1 MISSKNLTNG
11 GDIDVPKFVD
21 ISVATGI
28 DLIEL
33 MWLPK
38 DGQPRATSPE
48 VHGYFFPKKMGSDD
62 IDFFTDEINVE
73 WEYKPIKFY
82 PDNNG
87 RCWGY
92 VFDVKENRE
101 KLLNSFSNNWFRIVD
116 KKVREE
122 FLKEAEEL
130 KLPTTPAEKVQ
141 FIVKKTKREK
151 EAEDKIKATE
161 RKLEDLEKRKKELE
175 EALAE
180 ATGKKI
186 EYVGKRVKGRIPKD
200 KKEQILNGDNIEDA
214 DPITD

>member
-1 MISSKNLTNG
+1 MISSKNLTCG
-11 GDIDVPKFVD
+11 GDVDVPKFVD
-21 ISVATGI
+21 ISVSTGI

-33 MWLPK
+33 MWVPR
-38 DGQPRATSPE
+38 DGQPRATAPE
-48 VHGYFFPKKMGSDD
+48 VHGYKYPKVIDD
-62 IDFFTDEINVE
+62 EDFFAEAVNVE
-73 WEYKPIKFY
+73 WVDKPLKFY

-92 VFDVKENRE
+92 VFDTEYNRK

-116 KKVREE
+116 KKIRDE
-122 FLKEAEEL
+122 LMKEAEEAGIST
-130 KLPTTPAEKVQ
+130 KPAEKVQ
-141 FIVKKTKREK
+141 FIIKKTKREK

-200 KKEQILNGDNIEDA
+200 KKEQILNGDNVEDA

>member
-1 MISSKNLTNG
+1 MISSKNLTCG
-11 GDIDVPKFVD
+11 GDVDVPKFVD
-21 ISVATGI
+21 ISVSTGI

-33 MWLPK
+33 MWVPI
-38 DGQPRATSPE
+38 DGQPRATAPE
-48 VHGYFFPKKMGSDD
+48 VHSYQYPKVIDD
-62 IDFFTDEINVE
+62 EDFFAETVNVE
-73 WEYKPIKFY
+73 WVDKPLKFY

-92 VFDVKENRE
+92 VFDTEYNRK

-116 KKVREE
+116 KKIRDE
-122 FLKEAEEL
+122 LMKEAEEAGIST
-130 KLPTTPAEKVQ
+130 KPAEKVQ
-141 FIVKKTKREK
+141 FIIKKTKREK

-200 KKEQILNGDNIEDA
+200 RKEQILNGDNVDA

>member
-1 MISSKNLTNG
+1 MISSKSLTNG
-11 GDIDVPKFVD
+11 GDVDVPKFVD
-21 ISVATGI
+21 ISVSTGI

-33 MWLPK
+33 MWIPI

-48 VHGYFFPKKMGSDD
+48 VHGYQYPKVIDD
-62 IDFFTDEINVE
+62 GDFFAETVNVE
-73 WEYKPIKFY
+73 WVDKPIKFY
-82 PDNNG
+82 PDGSG

-92 VFDVKENRE
+92 VFDTEYNRK

-116 KKVREE
+116 KKIRYE
-122 FLKEAEEL
+122 LMKEAEEAGIST
-130 KLPTTPAEKVQ
+130 KPAEKVQ
-141 FIVKKTKREK
+141 FIIKKTKREK

-161 RKLEDLEKRKKELE
+161 RKLEELKKREKELE

-200 KKEQILNGDNIEDA
+200 RKEQILNGDNVDA

>member
-48 VHGYFFPKKMGSDD
+48 VHGYQYPKVIGDE
-62 IDFFTDEINVE
+62 DFFAETVNVE
-73 WEYKPIKFY
+73 WEDKPIKFY

-130 KLPTTPAEKVQ
+130 GLPTKPAEKVQ
-141 FIVKKTKREK
+141 FIIKKTKREK

-186 EYVGKRVKGRIPKD
+186 EYVSKRVKGKIPKD
-200 KKEQILNGDNIEDA
+200 KKEQILNGDNVEDA

>member
-1 MISSKNLTNG
+1 MISSKNLTSG
-11 GDIDVPKFVD
+11 GDVDVPKFVD
-21 ISVATGI
+21 ISVSTGI

-33 MWLPK
+33 MWIPR

-48 VHGYFFPKKMGSDD
+48 VHGYKYPKVIG
-62 IDFFTDEINVE
+62 DEDLFAETVNVE
-73 WEYKPIKFY
+73 WVDKILKFY
-82 PDNNG
+82 PDGSG

-92 VFDVKENRE
+92 VFDTEYNRK
-101 KLLNSFSNNWFRIVD
+101 KLLYSFSNNWFRIVD
-116 KKVREE
+116 KKIRDE
-122 FLKEAEEL
+122 LMKEAEEAGIST
-130 KLPTTPAEKVQ
+130 KPAEKVQ
-141 FIVKKTKREK
+141 FIIKKTKRER

-161 RKLEDLEKRKKELE
+161 RKLEELKKREKELE

-200 KKEQILNGDNIEDA
+200 RKEQILNGDNVDA

>member
-1 MISSKNLTNG
+1 MISSKSLTNG
-11 GDIDVPKFVD
+11 GDVDVPKFVD
-21 ISVATGI
+21 ISVSTGI

-33 MWLPK
+33 MWIPR

-48 VHGYFFPKKMGSDD
+48 VHGYQYPKVIDD
-62 IDFFTDEINVE
+62 GDFFAETVNVE
-73 WEYKPIKFY
+73 WVDKILKFY
-82 PDNNG
+82 PDGSG

-92 VFDVKENRE
+92 VFDTEYNRK
-101 KLLNSFSNNWFRIVD
+101 KLLHSFSNNWFRIVD
-116 KKVREE
+116 KKIRDE
-122 FLKEAEEL
+122 LMKEAEEAGIST
-130 KLPTTPAEKVQ
+130 KPAEKVQ
-141 FIVKKTKREK
+141 FIIKKTKREK

-161 RKLEDLEKRKKELE
+161 RKLEELKKREKELE

-200 KKEQILNGDNIEDA
+200 RKEQILNGDNVDA

>member
-1 MISSKNLTNG
+1 MISSKSLTNG

-33 MWLPK
+33 MWVPR
-38 DGQPRATSPE
+38 DGQPRATAPE
-48 VHGYFFPKKMGSDD
+48 VHGYKYPKVIDD
-62 IDFFTDEINVE
+62 EDFFAEAVNVE
-73 WEYKPIKFY
+73 WVDKPLKFY

-92 VFDVKENRE
+92 VFDTEYNRK

-116 KKVREE
+116 KKIRDE
-122 FLKEAEEL
+122 LMKEAEEAGIST
-130 KLPTTPAEKVQ
+130 KPAEKVQ
-141 FIVKKTKREK
+141 FIIKKTKREK

-200 KKEQILNGDNIEDA
+200 KKEQILNGDNVEDA

>member
-1 MISSKNLTNG
+1 MISSKNLTCG
-11 GDIDVPKFVD
+11 GDVDVPKFVD
-21 ISVATGI
+21 ISVSTGI

-33 MWLPK
+33 MWVPI
-38 DGQPRATSPE
+38 DGQPRATAPE
-48 VHGYFFPKKMGSDD
+48 VHSYQYPKVIDD
-62 IDFFTDEINVE
+62 EDFFAETVNVE
-73 WEYKPIKFY
+73 WVDKPLKFY

-92 VFDVKENRE
+92 VFDIKENRE
-101 KLLNSFSNNWFRIVD
+101 KLLSSFSNNWFRIVD
-116 KKVREE
+116 KKIRDE
-122 FLKEAEEL
+122 LMKEAEEAGIST
-130 KLPTTPAEKVQ
+130 KPAEKVQ
-141 FIVKKTKREK
+141 FIIKKTKRER

-161 RKLEDLEKRKKELE
+161 RKLEELKKREKELE

-200 KKEQILNGDNIEDA
+200 RKEQILNGDNVDA

>member
-1 MISSKNLTNG
+1 MISSKSLTNG

-33 MWLPK
+33 MWVPR
-38 DGQPRATSPE
+38 DGQPRATAPE
-48 VHGYFFPKKMGSDD
+48 VHGYKYPKVIDD
-62 IDFFTDEINVE
+62 EDFFAEAVNVE
-73 WEYKPIKFY
+73 WVDKPLKFY

-92 VFDVKENRE
+92 VFDTEYNRK

-116 KKVREE
+116 KKIKDE
-122 FLKEAEEL
+122 LMKEAEEAGIST
-130 KLPTTPAEKVQ
+130 KPAEKVQ
-141 FIVKKTKREK
+141 FIIKKTKREK

-200 KKEQILNGDNIEDA
+200 KKEQILNGDNVEDA

>member
-1 MISSKNLTNG
+1 MISSKNLTSG

-21 ISVATGI
+21 ISVSTGI

-33 MWLPK
+33 MWVPR
-38 DGQPRATSPE
+38 DGQPRATAPE
-48 VHGYFFPKKMGSDD
+48 VHGYKYPKVIG
-62 IDFFTDEINVE
+62 DEDLFAETVNVE
-73 WEYKPIKFY
+73 WVDKILKFY
-82 PDNNG
+82 PDGSG

-92 VFDVKENRE
+92 VFDTEYNRK
-101 KLLNSFSNNWFRIVD
+101 KLLYSFSNNWFRIVD
-116 KKVREE
+116 KKIRDE
-122 FLKEAEEL
+122 LMKEAEEAGIST
-130 KLPTTPAEKVQ
+130 KPAEKVQ
-141 FIVKKTKREK
+141 FIIKKTKRER

-161 RKLEDLEKRKKELE
+161 RKLEELKKREKELE

-200 KKEQILNGDNIEDA
+200 RKEQILNGDNVDA

>member
-1 MISSKNLTNG
+1 MISSKSLTNG
-11 GDIDVPKFVD
+11 GDVDVPKFVD
-21 ISVATGI
+21 ISVSTGI

-33 MWLPK
+33 MWVPI
-38 DGQPRATSPE
+38 DGQPRATAPE
-48 VHGYFFPKKMGSDD
+48 VHSYQYPKVIDD
-62 IDFFTDEINVE
+62 EDFFAETVNVE
-73 WEYKPIKFY
+73 WVDKPLKFY

-92 VFDVKENRE
+92 VFDIKENRE
-101 KLLNSFSNNWFRIVD
+101 KLLSSFSNNWFRIVD
-116 KKVREE
+116 KKIRDELMKESEE
-122 FLKEAEEL
+122 AGISTK
-130 KLPTTPAEKVQ
+130 PAEKVQ
-141 FIVKKTKREK
+141 FIIKKTKRER

-161 RKLEDLEKRKKELE
+161 RKLEELRKREKELE

-200 KKEQILNGDNIEDA
+200 RKEQILNGDNVDA

>member
-1 MISSKNLTNG
+1 MISSKNLTSG
-11 GDIDVPKFVD
+11 GDVDVPKFVD
-21 ISVATGI
+21 ISVSTGI

-33 MWLPK
+33 MWVPR
-38 DGQPRATSPE
+38 DGQPRATAPE
-48 VHGYFFPKKMGSDD
+48 VHGYKYPKVIGDE
-62 IDFFTDEINVE
+62 DFFAETVNVE
-73 WEYKPIKFY
+73 WVDKPIKFY
-82 PDNNG
+82 PDGSG

-92 VFDVKENRE
+92 VFDTEYNRK
-101 KLLNSFSNNWFRIVD
+101 KLLYSFSNNWFRIVD

-130 KLPTTPAEKVQ
+130 KLPTKPAEKVQ

-161 RKLEDLEKRKKELE
+161 RKLEELKKREKELE

-200 KKEQILNGDNIEDA
+200 RKEQILNGDNVDA

>member
-1 MISSKNLTNG
+1 MISSKNLTSG
-11 GDIDVPKFVD
+11 GDVDVPKFVD
-21 ISVATGI
+21 ISVSTGI

-33 MWLPK
+33 MWVPR
-38 DGQPRATSPE
+38 DGQPRATAPE
-48 VHGYFFPKKMGSDD
+48 VHGYKYPKVIDD
-62 IDFFTDEINVE
+62 EDFFAEAVNVE
-73 WEYKPIKFY
+73 WVDKPLKFY

-92 VFDVKENRE
+92 VFDTEYNRK

-116 KKVREE
+116 KKIRDE
-122 FLKEAEEL
+122 LMKEAEEAGIST
-130 KLPTTPAEKVQ
+130 KPAEKVQ
-141 FIVKKTKREK
+141 FIIKKTKREK

-200 KKEQILNGDNIEDA
+200 RKEQILNGDNVDA

>member
-1 MISSKNLTNG
+1 MISSKNLTCG
-11 GDIDVPKFVD
+11 GDVDVPKFVD
-21 ISVATGI
+21 ISVSTGI

-33 MWLPK
+33 MWVPR
-38 DGQPRATSPE
+38 DGQPRATAPE
-48 VHGYFFPKKMGSDD
+48 VHGYKYPKVIDD
-62 IDFFTDEINVE
+62 EDFFAETVNVE
-73 WEYKPIKFY
+73 WVDKPLKFY

-92 VFDVKENRE
+92 VFDIKENRE
-101 KLLNSFSNNWFRIVD
+101 KLLSSFSNNWFRIVD
-116 KKVREE
+116 KKIRDE
-122 FLKEAEEL
+122 LMKEAEEAGIST
-130 KLPTTPAEKVQ
+130 KPAEKVQ
-141 FIVKKTKREK
+141 FIIKKTKRER

-161 RKLEDLEKRKKELE
+161 RKLEELKKREKELE

-200 KKEQILNGDNIEDA
+200 RKEQILNGDNVDA

>member
-1 MISSKNLTNG
+1 MISSKNLTSG
-11 GDIDVPKFVD
+11 GDVDVPKFVD
-21 ISVATGI
+21 ISVSTGI

-33 MWLPK
+33 MWVPR
-38 DGQPRATSPE
+38 DGQPRATAPE
-48 VHGYFFPKKMGSDD
+48 VHGYKYPKVIDD
-62 IDFFTDEINVE
+62 GDFFAETVNVE
-73 WEYKPIKFY
+73 WVDKPLKFY

-92 VFDVKENRE
+92 VFDTEYNRK

-116 KKVREE
+116 KKIRDE
-122 FLKEAEEL
+122 LMKEAEEAGIST
-130 KLPTTPAEKVQ
+130 KPAEKVQ
-141 FIVKKTKREK
+141 FIIKKTKREK

-200 KKEQILNGDNIEDA
+200 RKEQILNGDNVEDA

>member
-1 MISSKNLTNG
+1 MISSKSLTNG
-11 GDIDVPKFVD
+11 GDVDVPKFVD
-21 ISVATGI
+21 ISVSTGI

-33 MWLPK
+33 MWIPR

-48 VHGYFFPKKMGSDD
+48 VHGYQYPKVIDD
-62 IDFFTDEINVE
+62 GDFFAETVNVE
-73 WEYKPIKFY
+73 WVDKPIKFY
-82 PDNNG
+82 PDGSG

-92 VFDVKENRE
+92 VFDTEHNRK

-116 KKVREE
+116 KKIKDE
-122 FLKEAEEL
+122 LMKEAEEAGIST
-130 KLPTTPAEKVQ
+130 KPAEKVQ
-141 FIVKKTKREK
+141 FIIKKTKRER

-161 RKLEDLEKRKKELE
+161 RKLEELKKREKELE

-200 KKEQILNGDNIEDA
+200 RKEQILNGDNVEDA
-214 DPITD
+214 DPIID

>member
-1 MISSKNLTNG
+1 MISSKSLTNG

-33 MWLPK
+33 MWVPR
-38 DGQPRATSPE
+38 DGQPRATAPE
-48 VHGYFFPKKMGSDD
+48 VHGYKYPKVIDD
-62 IDFFTDEINVE
+62 EDFFAEAVNVE
-73 WEYKPIKFY
+73 WVDKPLKFY

-92 VFDVKENRE
+92 VFDTEYNRK

-116 KKVREE
+116 KKIKDE
-122 FLKEAEEL
+122 LMKEAEEAGIST
-130 KLPTTPAEKVQ
+130 KPAEKVQ
-141 FIVKKTKREK
+141 FIIKKTKREK

-200 KKEQILNGDNIEDA
+200 RKEQILNGDNVDA